1 MSFCPNCSFFFGAE
15 EKTYCPKCGVDVA
28 VMREERA
35 RRKAGPADSLKEW
48 VKENP
53 ELTPAGGGSSAGVGN
68 PGSEL
73 LCPQC
78 GKTLQPHPDDAY
90 SFDLLGGDVNVSD
103 VDVMSMVIRKRAVT
117 QVMVEFSGWVCP
129 EGHRFFTDF
138 REVSREL
145 CPACR
150 GAMTRFGTTVLT
162 CKRCGINLTKE
173 KFAKMAGRQ
182 LLEEEG
188 WRYMHR

>member
-1 MSFCPNCSFFFGAE
+1 
-15 EKTYCPKCGVDVA
+15 VDVA
-28 VMREERA
+28 AVREERA
-35 RRKAGPADSLKEW
+35 RRKAGPADALKEW
-48 VKENP
+48 VEENP
-53 ELTPAGGGSSAGVGN
+53 ELAPAGGGSSAGEGKS
-68 PGSEL
+68 GTEL

-78 GKTLQPHPDDAY
+78 GKTLQHHPDDAY

-117 QVMVEFSGWVCP
+117 QVMVEFTGWVCAD
-129 EGHRFFTDF
+129 GHRFFTEF

-182 LLEEEG
+182 LMEEEG